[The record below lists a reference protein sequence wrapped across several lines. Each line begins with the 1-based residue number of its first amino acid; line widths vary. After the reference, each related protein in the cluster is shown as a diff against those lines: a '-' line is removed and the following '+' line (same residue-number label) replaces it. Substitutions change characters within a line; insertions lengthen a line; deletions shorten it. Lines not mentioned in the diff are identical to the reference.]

1 MSSEKKQEKPSTS
14 GGSKRKQPR
23 TVDERALY
31 MPQQRVFVN
40 LAKEIAEAIV
50 MDQVTHNLSS
60 WTLAFVN
67 ANQVKNTGK
76 AARKMK
82 KIDRIAKEL
91 KPYFSSYPESS
102 GKQST
107 E

>member
-14 GGSKRKQPR
+14 SGSKRKQPR

-67 ANQVKNTGK
+67 ANQVKNTKK
-76 AARKMK
+76 AANKFRKS
-82 KIDRIAKEL
+82 RRKE
-91 KPYFSSYPESS
+91 PPENH
-102 GKQST
+102 
-107 E
+107 

>member
-1 MSSEKKQEKPSTS
+1 MSSEKKQEKSNTS

-23 TVDERALY
+23 TLDEKALY

-60 WTLAFVN
+60 WTLAFIN
-67 ANQVKNTGK
+67 ANQVKTP
-76 AARKMK
+76 K
-82 KIDRIAKEL
+82 KRLEK
-91 KPYFSSYPESS
+91 
-102 GKQST
+102 
-107 E
+107 

>member
-1 MSSEKKQEKPSTS
+1 MSSEKKQEKSNTS

-23 TVDERALY
+23 TLDERTLY

-60 WTLAFVN
+60 WTLAFIN
-67 ANQVKNTGK
+67 ANQVKKNTK
-76 AARKMK
+76 EAARKMK
-82 KIDRIAKEL
+82 R
-91 KPYFSSYPESS
+91 
-102 GKQST
+102 
-107 E
+107 